1 MNSVF
6 IVVGGAATGY
16 ILTLVLTHLLHISGP
31 LAMVVAGL
39 IIGNKIHI
47 DVTCDNIQK
56 TVADFWLMIDEIL
69 NAIVFFMMGLILHLL
84 EFDWHRVLL
93 GIIAI
98 IVVLI
103 ARYFGILIP
112 FSFLGS
118 LAEKRNKASLI
129 LTWGGLRGGISIALA
144 LGVGKMHHGSL
155 LLLITFFVVFFSIV
169 VQGLTVEKIYKK
181 MFEQ

>member
-47 DVTCDNIQK
+47 DVTCNNIQK
-56 TVADFWLMIDEIL
+56 TVADFWLMIDEIM

-93 GIIAI
+93 IGF
-98 IVVLI
+98 
-103 ARYFGILIP
+103 RGEF
-112 FSFLGS
+112 
-118 LAEKRNKASLI
+118 RNWKAHRES
-129 LTWGGLRGGISIALA
+129 
-144 LGVGKMHHGSL
+144 
-155 LLLITFFVVFFSIV
+155 VVF
-169 VQGLTVEKIYKK
+169 TVPFTDTGGTIKE
-181 MFEQ
+181 

>member
-1 MNSVF
+1 
-6 IVVGGAATGY
+6 
-16 ILTLVLTHLLHISGP
+16 
-31 LAMVVAGL
+31 MVVAGL

-47 DVTCDNIQK
+47 DVTCNNIQK

-103 ARYFGILIP
+103 ARYIGILIP
-112 FSFLGS
+112 FSFLES

-144 LGVGKMHHGSL
+144 LGVSKMHHGSL